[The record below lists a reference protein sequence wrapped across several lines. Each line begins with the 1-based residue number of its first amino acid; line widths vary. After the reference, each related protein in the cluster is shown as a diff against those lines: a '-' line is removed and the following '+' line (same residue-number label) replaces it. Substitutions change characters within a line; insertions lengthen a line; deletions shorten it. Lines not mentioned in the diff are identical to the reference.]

1 MRQPIAELSR
11 RLCFE
16 YSARHEKYNVSM
28 ADELLRYR
36 SQFPILERT
45 TYLISNSL
53 GAMPKG
59 VYEAMKGY
67 ADTWATRG
75 VRAWEERWWMLAA
88 EVGDEIGTLMNAP
101 KGSVS
106 THQNVTTCQAVVA
119 SCFDFSGKRNK
130 VVYSDLNFPSVM
142 YFWEAQRAYGARVH
156 MVPTDDGVTVPL
168 DRLLDAIDEKTL
180 LVPVSHVI
188 FRSAY
193 IQDAKAIIE
202 KAHRV
207 GAKVV
212 LDTFQSLGTVPVD
225 VQALNVDFACGGV
238 LKWLCGG
245 PGVAY
250 LYVRPD
256 LGKTLQP
263 KFTGW
268 FAHENSFGFETG
280 ATRYAEPPFR
290 FMNGTSHIPSLEAA
304 RPGLKIITEV
314 GVDRIREKSQ
324 RQTAR
329 LIELASQHG
338 WPVNSPRNP
347 EQRGGTV
354 SIDMPDAQEV
364 CSALLKREILV
375 DYRPK
380 AGVRMSPHFYTR
392 DEELE
397 TAIAA
402 VEEILKERS
411 VTAR

>member
-1 MRQPIAELSR
+1 
-11 RLCFE
+11 
-16 YSARHEKYNVSM
+16 M

-53 GAMPKG
+53 GAMPQG
-59 VYEAMKGY
+59 VYDAMKGY
-67 ADTWATRG
+67 ADMWATRG
-75 VRAWEERWWMLAA
+75 VRAWDERWWMLAA
-88 EVGDEIGTLMNAP
+88 QVGDEIGVLMNAP
-101 KGSVS
+101 PASVS

-130 VVYSDLNFPSVM
+130 IVYSDLNFPSVM
-142 YFWEAQRAYGARVH
+142 YFWEAQQAYGARVH
-156 MVPTDDGVTVPL
+156 TIKTDDGITVPL
-168 DRLLDAIDEKTL
+168 DRLLDAIDEHTL

-188 FRSAY
+188 FRSSY

-207 GAKVV
+207 GARVV

-225 VQALNVDFACGGV
+225 VQALDADFAVGGV

-268 FAHENSFGFETG
+268 FAHQDSFKFEVG
-280 ATRYAEPPFR
+280 PIRYAEPPFR
-290 FMNGTSHIPSLEAA
+290 FMNGTSHIPALEAA

-314 GVDRIREKSQ
+314 GVERIREKSKRQSSRLLSMAEQ
-324 RQTAR
+324 R
-329 LIELASQHG
+329 G
-338 WPVNSPRNP
+338 WRVNSPRNP
-347 EQRGGTV
+347 EKRGGTV
-354 SIDMPDAQEV
+354 SLDVPDAEHV
-364 CSALLKREILV
+364 CRELLKRDILV

-380 AGVRMSPHFYTR
+380 AGVRMAPHFYNK
-392 DEELE
+392 DEELD

-402 VEEILKERS
+402 VEEILKDRA
-411 VTAR
+411 VPQ